1 MQFLIRSIT
10 LLILAMF
17 WAGSSVNAAAPPKI
31 PTVAVVLLGSP
42 EYQTTDYYQIT
53 RESLLPRF
61 PAERCTLVIGDHPQQ
76 LYDRFSDKQ
85 GLLPGA
91 IPDDDKLLEFA
102 WSNAFDEVIFL
113 LVSAP
118 HIRGKDISI
127 QWEKIEATINARG
140 VRIESRA
147 RKIVADSAVTET
159 SRLYH
164 RKLAIQSAFR
174 QCVEHLRDQL

>member
-1 MQFLIRSIT
+1 MPLFQPRQHVRRHQHPALS
-10 LLILAMF
+10 
-17 WAGSSVNAAAPPKI
+17 G
-31 PTVAVVLLGSP
+31 LLG
-42 EYQTTDYYQIT
+42 
-53 RESLLPRF
+53 RV
-61 PAERCTLVIGDHPQQ
+61 C
-76 LYDRFSDKQ
+76 KQ

-102 WSNAFDEVIFL
+102 WSNSFDEVIFL

-118 HIRGKDISI
+118 HIRGKDISV
-127 QWEKIEATINARG
+127 QWEKIEVSINARAL
-140 VRIESRA
+140 RIESRA
-147 RKIVADSAVTET
+147 RKIAADSAVTET